1 MILEYPYPVVTYYG
15 DDPDDCEVDQYQGS
29 ITTIRLKEEP
39 YEAEVNAMGY
49 SFHIL
54 FGYHRDGWF
63 LCIPNWNFGCELA
76 HPSDLFWN
84 MDSMTRETSML
95 DYEDATAIAYAL
107 NTLSSY
113 LEK

>member
-1 MILEYPYPVVTYYG
+1 MSFLFSGNSLSDNREFCFRFQVLLLYATH
-15 DDPDDCEVDQYQGS
+15 
-29 ITTIRLKEEP
+29 RLKEEP

-54 FGYHRDGWF
+54 FGHHRDGWF

-84 MDSMTRETSML
+84 MDSMTRETSKL